1 MSEVQPANKRQKMA
15 DEISWRDKSIEKF
28 NLKPVPILWKD
39 SVAKGSEAAWKRY
52 YEQRCKEE
60 KIHEENY
67 GDKDKYNSDGDII
80 YSDEDDDDYDNGTTS
95 DKDLM
100 DTWKWEMEDVLEE
113 EKYLAEGCEW
123 HWTPLIGTVDWDDS
137 RLISADYY
145 STVWSP
151 YAIPRGIGLHHYYHS
166 EPKWDYIDFNTH
178 WEYNLVDFEEETSK
192 YVTYKRFCSNM
203 LDKIDN
209 IKTPGLNKET
219 YKKLRCFIYG
229 NHSKESESVTCSA
242 YNFWRLLFASMGTTD
257 SNLSDT
263 LGTRGCVGYHW
274 EMDDTLRKKLYDEK
288 AIEPDDDAD
297 PNGPFNKYRPC
308 FRKTSWLRHKI
319 LEITDNLGP
328 VMKHYVGPTM
338 KDADESDYSGDES
351 DY

>member
-1 MSEVQPANKRQKMA
+1 MQ
-15 DEISWRDKSIEKF
+15 EK
-28 NLKPVPILWKD
+28 
-39 SVAKGSEAAWKRY
+39 
-52 YEQRCKEE
+52 YE
-60 KIHEENY
+60 
-67 GDKDKYNSDGDII
+67 DKDKYNSDGDEIN
-80 YSDEDDDDYDNGTTS
+80 SDGDDDYDDGTTS
-95 DKDLM
+95 NKDLM
-100 DTWKWEMEDVLEE
+100 DSWKWKMEDLLEE
-113 EKYLAEGCEW
+113 EKYLAEECEW
-123 HWTPLIGTVDWDDS
+123 HWTPSIDSVDWDDS
-137 RLISADYY
+137 QLISADYY

-151 YAIPRGIGLHHYYHS
+151 YAIPHGIGLHHYYHS
-166 EPKWDYIDFNTH
+166 RPKWNYIDFNTH
-178 WEYNLVDFEEETSK
+178 WEYDLLDFEEEASK

-219 YKKLRCFIYG
+219 YKKLRCFLYG
-229 NHSKESESVTCSA
+229 THSKESESVTCSA

-274 EMDDTLRKKLYDEK
+274 EMNDTLRKKLYDDK
-288 AIEPDDDAD
+288 AIEPGDDAD
-297 PNGPFNKYRPC
+297 PNGPFEKYNPC
-308 FRKTSWLRHKI
+308 FRKASWLRHKI

-338 KDADESDYSGDES
+338 KDANGSDSNRSGSDYSGDEG